1 MRLDPCAGS
10 LPLVAKGSV
19 AGRIKRRSEADA
31 RLSRF
36 PVRVTLQ
43 AISRYERL
51 DVFAKKL
58 FRVNLLLDIKF
69 VKRRLLSGR
78 GDKHAN
84 PDTHDA
90 AEALEKLSTT
100 HRRIERHRLCS
111 QWKPLVRGGWRMG
124 SGQWGGKQLSG
135 NGSAKPP
142 AGRFAGTDSGHTSVP
157 ILTPK
162 TSVFN
167 S

>member
-111 QWKPLVRGGWRMG
+111 QWKPLVRAVG
-124 SGQWGGKQLSG
+124 SGKQLSG

-162 TSVFN
+162 TSVYN